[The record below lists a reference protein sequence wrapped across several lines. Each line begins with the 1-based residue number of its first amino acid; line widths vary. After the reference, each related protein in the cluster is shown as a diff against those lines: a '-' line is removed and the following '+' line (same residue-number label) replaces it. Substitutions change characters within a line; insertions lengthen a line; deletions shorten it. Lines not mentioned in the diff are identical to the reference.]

1 MWQKKT
7 QANRGSAAVRLVLTI
22 VFLGAS
28 LWLWLNQQF
37 VVDQISVWQ
46 YKPSAAIAQLA
57 DSSGMGDRGKF
68 LFYASQP
75 EIEGTQRFNQVC
87 TRKEQHTAVLGCYNG
102 SKIFIYDVTDQ
113 RLNGIKEVTAA
124 HEMLHAVYQRLSDNE
139 RQKLDSLLE
148 QEFTKLENEPSY
160 KDRMAFYAEHE
171 PGERDNELHSMIGT
185 EVKDIS
191 AELEQHYAHYF
202 SDRAKVVTLH
212 EKYQAIF
219 TKLENESKALYA
231 ELQQLSQRIDTES
244 EAYNVAVATL
254 NKEIASFN
262 TRATNGSF
270 TSQAQFDRERS
281 RLVRRAADLDNER
294 DAIRSLIAS
303 YETKREQYNAIADQ
317 SKQLVNSLDSNLA
330 PTPSVK

>member
-1 MWQKKT
+1 MWRKKT
-7 QANRGSAAVRLVLTI
+7 QASRGSATVRLVLTI
-22 VFLGAS
+22 IFLAAS

-46 YKPSAAIAQLA
+46 YKPSAPIAQLVEN
-57 DSSGMGDRGKF
+57 SGMGDRGKF

-102 SKIFIYDVTDQ
+102 SKIFIYDITDQ

-124 HEMLHAVYQRLSDNE
+124 HEMLHAVYQRLSDSD
-139 RQKLDSLLE
+139 RQKVDTLLE
-148 QEFTKLENEPSY
+148 AEFTKLENEPTY
-160 KDRMAFYAEHE
+160 KDRMAFYAKHE

-185 EVKDIS
+185 EVATIS
-191 AELEQHYAHYF
+191 PELEQHFASYF

-219 TKLENESKALYA
+219 IKLEAESKALYA
-231 ELQQLSQRIDTES
+231 ELEQLSQKVDAES
-244 EAYNVAVATL
+244 NAYNVAVATL
-254 NKEIASFN
+254 NKEIATFN

-270 TSQAQFDRERS
+270 TTQAQFDKERAS
-281 RLVRRAADLDNER
+281 LVRRAANLDNER
-294 DAIRSLIAS
+294 DTIRSLIAS
-303 YETKREQYNAIADQ
+303 YEAKREQYNAIADQ